1 MITCAIVGA
10 TGIVGN
16 TILKVLEEKK
26 LGIDEYYLFASSKS
40 KGKKIT
46 FMDKEYVVQELTMET
61 PKDNFTYAIFSCG
74 AKQSKKYAN
83 EFVKYGT
90 TVIDNSSAFR
100 MDPDIPLVVPEV
112 NIEDAY
118 GKELIANPNC
128 STIQAVVALK
138 PLHDKYKIKRV
149 IYSTYQAVSGA
160 GKSGIDD
167 LINTSK
173 GMKEEKF
180 PYPIYNN
187 CIPQI
192 DVFAD
197 NDYTK
202 EELKMINETRKILR
216 ISDLDVTATCVRVP
230 TINSHSESINIELY
244 SPFDIQDLKQILSK
258 SPGIVVLDDI
268 RFLIYPLNTF
278 VNGKDEVF
286 VGRIRR
292 DLSVKN
298 GINIWIVADNIRK
311 GAATN
316 AVQILKHLIKRKDL
330 EN

>member
-10 TGIVGN
+10 TGIVGS
-16 TILKVLEEKK
+16 TILKILEEKK
-26 LGIDEYYLFASSKS
+26 LKIDEYYLFASSKS

-46 FMDKEYVVQELTMET
+46 FMDKEYVVQELTMDT
-61 PKDNFTYAIFSCG
+61 PKGNFTYAIFSCG
-74 AKQSKKYAN
+74 ATQSKKYAN

-100 MDPDIPLVVPEV
+100 MDQDIPLVVPEI
-112 NIEDAY
+112 NIADAY
-118 GKELIANPNC
+118 EKKLIANPNC
-128 STIQAVVALK
+128 STI
-138 PLHDKYKIKRV
+138 
-149 IYSTYQAVSGA
+149 QAVSGA

-202 EELKMINETRKILR
+202 EELKMINETRKILK
-216 ISDLDVTATCVRVP
+216 IPDLDVTATCVRVP
-230 TINSHSESINIELY
+230 TMNSHSESINIELY
-244 SPFDIQDLKQILSK
+244 TPFNIQDVKQILSR
-258 SPGIVVLDDI
+258 SPSIVVLDDI

-278 VNGKDEVF
+278 ANGKDEVF

-298 GINIWIVADNIRK
+298 GLNLWIVADNIRK

-316 AVQILKHLIKRKDL
+316 AVQILEQLIKRKDL